1 MDEKLT
7 AKAKLIYERDNN
19 SPLFLRLAN
28 FYLSSN
34 EPQNAISILEKGLKN
49 FPDHPLAFILMG
61 KAHVMINELEMAEFF
76 FNKSSEILYT
86 NQTYT
91 FYKKEYNLPDKHLSP
106 FNSLR
111 GSVFINSS
119 EVDILK
125 TEEGIPDN
133 TKPVEDR
140 LSQIANELLNNRL
153 EQTDNFLSREADQQ
167 VYSPD
172 KSRLATETF
181 ANIYLSQGQK
191 NEAIKIYELLVNR
204 NPEKK
209 NYYLEKIREIQSK

>member
-1 MDEKLT
+1 VDEKLT
-7 AKAKLIYERDNN
+7 ARAKLIYERDNN

-28 FYLSSN
+28 FYLISN
-34 EPQNAISILEKGLKN
+34 EPQNAISILENGLKN

-61 KAHVMINELEMAEFF
+61 KAHVMISELEMAEFF
-76 FNKSSEILYT
+76 FKKSSELLDT
-86 NQTYT
+86 SQTYT
-91 FYKKEYNLPDKHLSP
+91 YYKKEYNLPEKYLSP

-125 TEEGIPDN
+125 TEDVIHDN

-140 LSQIANELLNNRL
+140 LSQIANELMNKRL
-153 EQTDNFLSREADQQ
+153 EQTDNFLSRESDQQ

-172 KSRLATETF
+172 KSRLASETF

-209 NYYLEKIREIQSK
+209 KYYLEKIREIQSK